1 MSEARQ
7 HDKSLQLYEVAEP
20 LFERFGF
27 RKTTVEEICRA
38 AGVSKRTF
46 YELFRDKADLLTKML
61 VHLASEAVL
70 GWRDALDPDQSAI
83 EKILTYLDGYEAF
96 GRRHPAF
103 QKCMH
108 EFDDGHCSRE
118 FENHPSVQAM
128 RDALAGVLAE
138 GVARGE
144 LRPLDPPTLV
154 WIIDS
159 LLDAMY
165 YMFPQMTGRPS
176 ALEDPV
182 LASELRAFIINGIR
196 NPDHDPVRRT
206 R

>member
-1 MSEARQ
+1 MPEARQ

-20 LFERFGF
+20 LFERYGF

-38 AGVSKRTF
+38 AGVSKRTY
-46 YELFRDKADLLTKML
+46 YELFRDKADLLTRML
-61 VHLASEAVL
+61 VHLASEAAL
-70 GWRDALDPDQSAI
+70 GWRDALDPDQPTV
-83 EKILTYLDGYEAF
+83 EKVMSYLDGYEAF
-96 GRRHPAF
+96 GRQHPAF
-103 QKCMH
+103 AKCMH
-108 EFDDGHCSRE
+108 EIDNDVCSRE

-159 LLDAMY
+159 LLDTMY
-165 YMFPQMTGRPS
+165 YMFPQMTGRVS
-176 ALEDPV
+176 ALEDPL

>member
-1 MSEARQ
+1 MPEARQ
-7 HDKSLQLYEVAEP
+7 HDKSLQLYAVAEP
-20 LFERFGF
+20 LFERYGF

-46 YELFRDKADLLTKML
+46 YELFRDKADLLTQML
-61 VHLASEAVL
+61 VHMASEAAL
-70 GWRDALDPDQSAI
+70 GWRDALDPGQPTV
-83 EKILTYLDGYEAF
+83 EKILSYLDGYEAF
-96 GRRHPAF
+96 GREHPAF
-103 QKCMH
+103 SKCMH
-108 EFDDGHCSRE
+108 EFEDNNCNVE

-138 GVARGE
+138 GVASGE
-144 LRPLDPPTLV
+144 LRPLDPATLV

-159 LLDAMY
+159 LLDSMY

-176 ALEDPV
+176 AFEDPV
-182 LASELRAFIINGIR
+182 LASELRAFIIHGIR

>member
-1 MSEARQ
+1 MPEARQ
-7 HDKSLQLYEVAEP
+7 HDKSLQFYAVAEP
-20 LFERFGF
+20 LFERYGF

-38 AGVSKRTF
+38 AGVSKRTY
-46 YELFRDKADLLTKML
+46 YELFRDKADLLTRML
-61 VHLASEAVL
+61 VHLASEAAL
-70 GWRDALDPDQSAI
+70 GWRDALDPDQPTV
-83 EKILTYLDGYEAF
+83 EKVLSYLDGYEAF
-96 GRRHPAF
+96 GRQHPAF
-103 QKCMH
+103 AKCMH
-108 EFDDGHCSRE
+108 EIDNDVCSRE

-159 LLDAMY
+159 LLDTMY
-165 YMFPQMTGRPS
+165 YMFPQMTGRVS
-176 ALEDPV
+176 ALEDPL

>member
-7 HDKSLQLYEVAEP
+7 HDKSLQLYAVAEP
-20 LFERFGF
+20 LFERYGF

-61 VHLASEAVL
+61 VHMASEAVL
-70 GWRDALDPDQSAI
+70 GWRDTLDPGQSAI
-83 EKILTYLDGYEAF
+83 EKILSYLDGYEAF

-108 EFDDGHCSRE
+108 EFDDGQCSRE
-118 FENHPSVQAM
+118 FENHPSVEAM

-138 GVARGE
+138 GVTSGE

-176 ALEDPV
+176 ALVDPV

>member
-1 MSEARQ
+1 MPEARQ
-7 HDKSLQLYEVAEP
+7 HDNSLQLYAVAEP

-38 AGVSKRTF
+38 AGVSKRTY
-46 YELFRDKADLLTKML
+46 YELFRDKADLLTRML
-61 VHLASEAVL
+61 VHLASEAAL
-70 GWRDALDPDQSAI
+70 GWRDALDPDQPTV
-83 EKILTYLDGYEAF
+83 EKVLSYLDGYEAF
-96 GRRHPAF
+96 GRQHPAF
-103 QKCMH
+103 AKCMH
-108 EFDDGHCSRE
+108 EIDNDVCSRE

-154 WIIDS
+154 WIVDS
-159 LLDAMY
+159 LLDTMY
-165 YMFPQMTGRPS
+165 YMFPQMTGRAS
-176 ALEDPV
+176 ALEDPL